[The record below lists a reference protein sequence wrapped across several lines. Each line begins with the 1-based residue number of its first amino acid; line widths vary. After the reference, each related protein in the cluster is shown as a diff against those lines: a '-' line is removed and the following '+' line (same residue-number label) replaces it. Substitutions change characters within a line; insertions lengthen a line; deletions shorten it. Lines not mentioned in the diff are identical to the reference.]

1 VIALV
6 VAVPLV
12 IHPRSQNLAD
22 VKDVTL
28 GLGAAAGLGLWL
40 VAGLA
45 QGRLSWVRSR
55 LNALVL
61 AFAAWAAITIIY
73 AQFRYVAVSEFGRL
87 AANVGLYLLA
97 ITCLRT
103 SKQVTRVIIAACLGS
118 IPVSIYAFA
127 QAMGKDFI
135 TYKVQGDVGRVFS
148 FFGNATYF
156 GGYLILLIPVAIA
169 LAWPKN
175 REGQEANGAGPS
187 RPPGRTGRGGPFDSA
202 QGRPSGSPRGRS
214 GVSAFTALAALLMLV
229 SLYLSYTISGVI
241 GLGLGVTVAASLAM
255 LRGGRKALRVGV
267 PAFLM
272 GAVVLGALGLLAY
285 RYMPKKQQRRV
296 EKVVHFQDPY
306 ARERQLHWR
315 TAFQLFKEKPV
326 LGNGYGTF
334 RAVALGRMATEWYMQ
349 QPKRRQGMLALGYAH
364 NEYLQS
370 LADSGLVGG
379 VLFVAML
386 LAGLGLAIKVFWR
399 AEDPTWRH
407 LGLAVAVAFIAFYF
421 QNFFGVTFRQTGA
434 VTFFWL
440 WLAML
445 AVAGAGLAKG
455 GSESGAPSV
464 GELRFRRLSLAGVAV
479 AALAVA
485 AALVVLA
492 WMVIT
497 PVRASALVRASEKA
511 ALNAKDA
518 LGAGQMQTAAQWFAA
533 SAAIARKAVEMCPY
547 SATGYYQLAFAEAQ
561 LGQFEPTPEAKQAQ
575 LEKAVAA
582 NRRALALM
590 PGSGPMYYSLG
601 VTYKLL
607 GKLAEAEVAFREAVR
622 LTPTIFEHQ
631 AGMAEV
637 LLAEG
642 KLKEAESY
650 ARKVAHMARRNP
662 KVYILLRDIHRAQG
676 DFDAM
681 LRDVKAAARVAPK
694 DPALQGQVAEVL
706 LERKQYR
713 EALDACQKWV
723 SLAPESAAAYGALGF
738 AQYKLGQVEAARA
751 SLEKALSLDAN
762 ERQARLCLARVL
774 LALNRPEAAVQHL
787 TYLAVNY
794 PDTPEGRAARAAIER
809 ARQRTAADR
818 QRGLLAPGVRGAARH
833 G

>member
-1 VIALV
+1 MIALV
-6 VAVPLV
+6 IVVPLA
-12 IHPRSQNLAD
+12 IHPRSQNLVD
-22 VKDVTL
+22 VKDVAL

-55 LNALVL
+55 LNAFVL
-61 AFAAWAAITIIY
+61 AFAAWAAVTIIY
-73 AQFRYVAVSEFGRL
+73 SRFRYVAVSEFGRL

-127 QAMGKDFI
+127 QAMGRDFI
-135 TYKVQGDVGRVFS
+135 TYKVEGDVGRVFS
-148 FFGNATYF
+148 FLGNATYF

-175 REGQEANGAGPS
+175 REGQEANGAGH
-187 RPPGRTGRGGPFDSA
+187 PGRTGRAGSSRPRKGGWA
-202 QGRPSGSPRGRS
+202 L
-214 GVSAFTALAALLMLV
+214 SAFTALAALLMLV
-229 SLYLSYTISGVI
+229 SLYLSYTISSVI
-241 GLGLGVTVAASLAM
+241 GLGLGVTVATAAAIW
-255 LRGGRKALRVGV
+255 RGGRKALRVGV
-267 PAFLM
+267 PAFLI
-272 GAVVLGALGLLAY
+272 GAVVLGGLGLLAY
-285 RYMPKKQQRRV
+285 RYMPEKQQRRV
-296 EKVVHFQDPY
+296 EKVVHLQDPY

-315 TAFQLFKEKPV
+315 TAFQLFREKPV

-370 LADSGLVGG
+370 LADSGLVGA

-386 LAGLGLAIKVFWR
+386 LAGLTLAIKVFWR
-399 AEDPTWRH
+399 AQDPTWRH

-445 AVAGAGLAKG
+445 AVGGARLAKD
-455 GSESGAPSV
+455 GSESDAPTV
-464 GELRFRRLSLAGVAV
+464 RELRFRRLSSGGVAL
-479 AALAVA
+479 AALAVV
-485 AALVVLA
+485 AALVGLA

-497 PVRASALVRASEKA
+497 PVRASVLVRASGQA
-511 ALNAKDA
+511 ALKAEDA
-518 LGAGQMQTAAQWFAA
+518 LAAGQTQTAGQWFAA
-533 SAAIARKAVEMCPY
+533 SAVIAQKAVEMCPY
-547 SATGYYQLAFAEAQ
+547 SASGYYQLGFAEGHLAQ
-561 LGQFEPTPEAKQAQ
+561 FQPTPEARQAE

-607 GKLAEAEVAFREAVR
+607 GKLAEAEAAFREAVR

-650 ARKVAHMARRNP
+650 ARKVADMARSNP
-662 KVYILLRDIHRAQG
+662 KVYLLLRDIHRAQG

-681 LRDVKAAARVAPK
+681 LGDVKAAARVAPK

-706 LERKQYR
+706 LERQQYR
-713 EALDACQKWV
+713 EALGACRKWV
-723 SLAPESAAAYGALGF
+723 SLAPESAPAYGALGF
-738 AQYKLGQVEAARA
+738 AQYRLGQLEAARA
-751 SLEKALSLDAN
+751 SLEKAVSLDPA
-762 ERQARLCLARVL
+762 ERQARLSLARVL

-787 TYLAVNY
+787 TYLAANY
-794 PDTPEGRAARAAIER
+794 PDTLEGREARAVIER
-809 ARQRTAADR
+809 ARQRTAAGR
-818 QRGLLAPGVRGAARH
+818 RRGSLAPAGGAARN